1 MTQNDKKV
9 LNLILFLL
17 KQSLNVPVDISVLD
31 LDFVSQTNVIKRI
44 EQILIRHKLVVTVYP
59 SITAL
64 AQNDAGNML
73 WSALRTDLKIHN
85 YKYIKQ
91 AFDQEYEIG
100 ALLDA
105 FEKNR
110 LTSIPL
116 KGWELRKLYPN
127 ATNRSMVDFDILVKD
142 YNYMKVAKVM
152 KQLEFECGSESS
164 WKHDNFSK
172 NNVTVEV
179 HKRLTDD
186 SKYISRWEQTLWDRS
201 KPYSEDSEFIRKMCN
216 EDFYIF
222 HFLHMY
228 KHFCNGALGLRT
240 IVDTWLFLN
249 KYKKL
254 NRNFL
259 NTQFERMGLKD
270 FVERIEHL
278 SRACFETNEFDEN
291 DLLLLEYAV
300 TSGVHGDGKRYKLGR
315 AVMKSRGSL
324 KMGALRSKFDAVFL
338 PYSRMKAHFPILK
351 KYPFLLPYCWFKR
364 IWRFRHSI
372 SESAKRISY
381 SDVSESDFR
390 KMREYFRAAGVK

>member
-9 LNLILFLL
+9 LDLILFLL
-17 KQSLNVPVDISVLD
+17 KKSLNVQTDKPVDTELFSEAAD
-31 LDFVSQTNVIKRI
+31 IKRV
-44 EQILIRHKLVVTVYP
+44 EQILIKHKLVVTVYP
-59 SITAL
+59 YIRNA
-64 AQNDAGNML
+64 AKAEPENDL
-73 WSALRTDLKIHN
+73 WQTLLKDLKIHD
-85 YKYIKQ
+85 YKYITQ
-91 AFDQEYEIG
+91 AYNQEFEIN
-100 ALLDA
+100 AILDA
-105 FEKNR
+105 FEKSK
-110 LTSIPL
+110 LTAIPL

-201 KPYSEDSEFIRKMCN
+201 KPYSEDSKFIRKMCN

-222 HFLHMY
+222 HFLHMH

-240 IVDTWLFLN
+240 IVDTWLFL
-249 KYKKL
+249 KEYKKL
-254 NRNFL
+254 NRKYL
-259 NTQFERMGLKD
+259 DTQFERMGLKV

-278 SRACFETNEFDEN
+278 SRACFETNDFDEN
-291 DLLLLEYAV
+291 DLLLLEYAI

-315 AVMKSRGSL
+315 AVMKSKGSL
-324 KMGALRSKFDAVFL
+324 KLGALRSKFDAVFL

-372 SESAKRISY
+372 SESAKRVSY
-381 SDVSESDFR
+381 TDVSESDFK